1 TGFWHQ
7 ETNPE
12 LVSIISGIN
21 PELVSL
27 PDNGYLPSAY
37 SGSTVWWYGENST
50 GTFIGSDYHTPICAE
65 YNESD
70 PVFNWSEYNW
80 SCQTAKNG
88 GTSYAAN
95 TGNLISPTIDLTG
108 VSNAS
113 LTFMSWYEIEG
124 VDVNMYDMMYVYI
137 STDAG
142 VTYTQLGAINPIND
156 VDGESFRPYSSG
168 GLGLTGVW
176 VSQHFDISSYA
187 SSQMVIKFTFD
198 TVDNLYNGFRGWIID
213 DVMIGTTGAA
223 VSPTIMTVA
232 PSGGVSGVID
242 PYYGCVNG
250 TIVSIV
256 GTNFMNGATVEFG
269 TTYADTASVASSS
282 LIQAEVPC
290 ALADGTYDVTV
301 TNPNGQGATMTSAFT
316 VTTAYPPA
324 ISSISPTSG
333 TNDQSTAVTIT
344 GSNFENGATVEVGGT
359 TLSNIVVVSSTSI
372 TATVPAGLSGGHKN
386 VLVTNPDSQYDVL
399 MGGFYVNYTTSID
412 QAAVIRDLPS
422 TTTAGGS
429 FTATLELVLGD
440 VPPNSVII
448 NEFVPTGWTVTG
460 SSPTYNSFNSAT
472 GEVKWILYGAS
483 LYAMNITYTV
493 SVPANAT
500 GTGTFT
506 GELKYN
512 NVDGDPVTQTI
523 TGDTSIE
530 ISAGCALKGDTDCDG
545 LVSDFELLTYVD
557 LWVQG
562 TVTDFDLLE
571 AIDNWVNSG

>member
-1 TGFWHQ
+1 
-7 ETNPE
+7 
-12 LVSIISGIN
+12 
-21 PELVSL
+21 L

-50 GTFIGSDYHTPICAE
+50 GTFIGSDYNSTICDDGYGYDE
-65 YNESD
+65 IGTSNITTTTTIYSY
-70 PVFNWSEYNW
+70 SY
-80 SCQTAKNG
+80 CQTAKNG
-88 GTSYAAN
+88 GTSTAAN

-156 VDGESFRPYSSG
+156 VDGESFKPYSSG

-187 SSQMVIKFTFD
+187 SSQTVIMFTFE
-198 TVDNLYNGFRGWIID
+198 TVDNLYNGFRGWLID
-213 DVMIGTTGAA
+213 DVMIGTTGVA
-223 VSPTIMTVA
+223 VSPTITAVA
-232 PSGGVSGVID
+232 PSAGVT
-242 PYYGCVNG
+242 G
-250 TIVSIV
+250 TIVVIT
-256 GTNFMNGATVEFG
+256 GTNFMNGATVKFG
-269 TTYADTASVASSS
+269 TTSATTVSVVSSS
-282 LIQAEVPC
+282 LIQVSVPT
-290 ALADGTYDVTV
+290 LADGTYDVTV
-301 TNPNGQGATMTSAFT
+301 TNPNGEAATATSAFT
-316 VTTAYPPA
+316 VTTASPPS
-324 ISSISPTSG
+324 ILSISPTSG
-333 TNDQSTAVTIT
+333 TNDQSTAVTIN
-344 GSNFENGATVEVGGT
+344 GSNFVDGATVEVGGT
-359 TLSNIVVVSSTSI
+359 TLSSIVVVNSTSI
-372 TATVPAGLSGGHKN
+372 TATVPAGLSGGYKN
-386 VLVTNPDSQYDVL
+386 VKVTNPDSQYDVL

-412 QAAVIRDLPS
+412 QAAVTRDLES
-422 TTTAGGS
+422 TATAGG
-429 FTATLELVLGD
+429 TTTVTLTLTLGD

-448 NEFVPTGWTVTG
+448 KDYAPIGWNVTA
-460 SSPTYNSFNSAT
+460 SSPTHNSFNSAT
-472 GEVKWILYGAS
+472 GEIKWMLYGTS

-493 SVPANAT
+493 SVPSNAT

-512 NVDGDPVTQTI
+512 DVDGDPVTQTI
-523 TGDTSIE
+523 TGDTSIA
-530 ISAGCALKGDTDCDG
+530 ISTGCTMKGDTDCDG
-545 LVSDFELLTYVD
+545 AVSDFELLTYVD